1 MELSVFAMVLGNV
14 VFFAGLGFYLQIRE
28 GWAAAAAAA
37 AAGSILASA
46 ALATTG
52 KLADPLL
59 LALFPV
65 LSGLGYAGIAAVNYV
80 RGQVRPDLTWRG
92 HTALGIVLLCG
103 AGAAAYVLVDWPL
116 RFQHS

>member
-28 GWAAAAAAA
+28 GWAVWAA
-37 AAGSILASA
+37 AAGSILASS

-92 HTALGIVLLCG
+92 HAALGIVLLCG
-103 AGAAAYVLVDWPL
+103 GGAAAYVLVDWPL
-116 RFQHS
+116 RFQHY